1 MSLKQKRQYLRLGL
15 LPCCTALL
23 LLLIYPC
30 EMETVL
36 ADEQKTET
44 HPLSQK
50 ELTAI
55 WEAIKSTK
63 AADIK
68 QTQFPDVDF
77 KIEPGSDNYWG
88 LFTALGFD
96 ELKKI
101 SQSSNPRKGFQYFV
115 DQFGTTDAL
124 TDMRW
129 LQAARALHLNPER
142 SYHPLREPENK
153 YQQRQ
158 RRDQLIFAELMVRK
172 FLKSPE
178 ALKRYYQAVIW
189 FDRMLHP
196 LNFPVYQGVISRQ
209 LKKES
214 PEDGYWWHA
223 FQFVLMAHATGRDD
237 LLEDVKPEDLK
248 PRFNKWFN
256 WYKENG
262 LKLWADE
269 ETWYWEK
276 NTDENNKLY
285 LNLKF
290 LDDQGLPP
298 LKVRPQYPFP
308 NWKGP
313 EPAAPKLYRGV
324 E

>member
-1 MSLKQKRQYLRLGL
+1 MSLKQKKRILRLGL
-15 LPCCTALL
+15 LSCCTALL
-23 LLLIYPC
+23 LLLSAG
-30 EMETVL
+30 ETRTVL
-36 ADEQKTET
+36 AEEQKTEPR
-44 HPLSQK
+44 PLSQK
-50 ELTAI
+50 DLAAI
-55 WEAIKSTK
+55 WDAIKLTK

-68 QTQFPDVDF
+68 QAQFPDVDF
-77 KIEPGSDNYWG
+77 KIETGSDNYWG

-101 SQSSNPRKGFQYFV
+101 SQSSNPREGFQYFV

-129 LQAARALHLNPER
+129 LQAARALHLNAER

-153 YQQRQ
+153 NQQRQ

-189 FDRMLHP
+189 FDRMFNP
-196 LNFPVYQGVISRQ
+196 LFFPVYHGRLSHQ

-214 PEDGYWWHA
+214 PEDDYWWHA

-237 LLEDVKPEDLK
+237 LLKDVKPEDLK
-248 PRFNKWFN
+248 PRFQKWYSWF
-256 WYKENG
+256 KQNG
-262 LKLWADE
+262 LVLRADS
-269 ETWYWEK
+269 ETWYWKK

-290 LDDQGLPP
+290 LDDQSLPP
-298 LKVRPQYPFP
+298 LKVRPPYPFP

-313 EPAAPKLYRGV
+313 EPAAPELYRVV